1 MAWLGKNYSNWIISK
16 CWQWPSLAHIII
28 AISKVGQD
36 MVSQDTTDV
45 EFFEFWKRIS

>member
-16 CWQWPSLAHIII
+16 CWQWPSLAYIII

-36 MVSQDTTDV
+36 MVSQDTDV